1 MIDFSKQLSVIAKLK
16 SLVKIPKRF
25 RRHGEENQIS
35 ESIAKKIQKSSYEQT
50 HRPQDTRY
58 TPPYKE
64 IAEQLQVN
72 NDQIFRAAVF
82 NLSNIA
88 INRKQ
93 YTAAILSILEKSLEN
108 KIRTKEQLDYVR
120 GKIIQIKQSQ

>member
-1 MIDFSKQLSVIAKLK
+1 MDFSKQFAVISKLK
-16 SLVKIPKRF
+16 SLVKIPQKF
-25 RRHGEENQIS
+25 RRQESNQIS
-35 ESIAKKIQKSSYEQT
+35 ESVAKKIQKSSYEKAHHT
-50 HRPQDTRY
+50 PEEKY
-58 TPPYKE
+58 TPPYAE
-64 IAEQLQVN
+64 IAIQLQVT

-93 YTAAILSILEKSLEN
+93 YTEAILTILEKTLED

-120 GKIIQIKQSQ
+120 NKIMQIRQIH